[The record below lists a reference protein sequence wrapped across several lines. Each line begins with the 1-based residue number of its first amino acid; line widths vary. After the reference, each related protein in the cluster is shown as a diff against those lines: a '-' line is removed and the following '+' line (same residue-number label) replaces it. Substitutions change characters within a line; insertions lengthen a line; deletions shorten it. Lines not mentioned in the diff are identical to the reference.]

1 MFDLSKKISQC
12 LNQKE
17 LMELLKNI
25 KISPTDEAKFGDKDL
40 KLPDSHDYLSNIH
53 LPDNDFGLVAKVV
66 SSLRFYGY
74 LGHQNYNGGV
84 LAHLGRYRTIWN
96 DFKKL
101 KNLNSFRDIDSEL
114 IELWIRNQLDRG
126 MNPNSIMIKLNKL
139 FDWQNASAY
148 LPEFLI
154 FDFITP

>member
-101 KNLNSFRDIDSEL
+101 KNL
-114 IELWIRNQLDRG
+114 
-126 MNPNSIMIKLNKL
+126 L
-139 FDWQNASAY
+139 F
-148 LPEFLI
+148 
-154 FDFITP
+154 